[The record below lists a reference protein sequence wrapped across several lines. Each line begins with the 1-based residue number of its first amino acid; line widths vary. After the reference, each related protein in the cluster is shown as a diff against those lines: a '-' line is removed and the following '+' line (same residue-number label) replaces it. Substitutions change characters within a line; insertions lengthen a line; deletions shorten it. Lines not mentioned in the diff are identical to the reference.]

1 MSAQCVYAY
10 VPYGSE
16 WEDLRIFL
24 SLHDAMHYAVK
35 RALKYLDAKH
45 PWSEVRRFRI
55 ELFQAR
61 APGSHTMKPT
71 FQAHSFRDLNVDDVE
86 LMRGALEEPLALA
99 RFFQKVN

>member
-45 PWSEVRRFRI
+45 PWS
-55 ELFQAR
+55 
-61 APGSHTMKPT
+61 
-71 FQAHSFRDLNVDDVE
+71 
-86 LMRGALEEPLALA
+86 
-99 RFFQKVN
+99 